1 VKKSFVGFIVAAII
15 PLAAFA
21 QDANRMSYVELF
33 PLANYAGS
41 RTNSTVT
48 GVDVSAYKGNATVVC
63 AYGKGSVAAA
73 TSLATMQHCATTNG
87 TYTTVTNYA
96 GTAITFTH
104 VGGAAAVAST
114 KPLDLARVKKYVR
127 VVVNHGADTNAAA
140 VMLVAP
146 MKSE

>member
-1 VKKSFVGFIVAAII
+1 MVAIM
-15 PLAAFA
+15 AAVLPVLCFA
-21 QDANRMSYVELF
+21 ADANQMKYVELF
-33 PLANYAGS
+33 PLYYGTGS
-41 RTNSTVT
+41 TTNSTVT

-63 AYGKGSVAAA
+63 AFGVGSV
-73 TSLATMQHCATTNG
+73 TTVTNLATVQHCATTNG

-104 VGGAAAVAST
+104 VGGAVAAATT
-114 KPLDLARVKKYVR
+114 KPLDLGRVDKYVR
-127 VVVNHGADTNAAA
+127 VIVDHGADTNAAA

>member
-1 VKKSFVGFIVAAII
+1 MAAVLPLSGFAA
-15 PLAAFA
+15 
-21 QDANRMSYVELF
+21 DANQMHYVELF
-33 PLANYAGS
+33 PLYYGTAS
-41 RTNSTVT
+41 TTNSTVT

-63 AYGKGSVAAA
+63 SFGVGSV
-73 TSLATMQHCATTNG
+73 TTVTNLVTVQHCATTNG
-87 TYTTVTNYA
+87 TYSTVTNYA

-104 VGGAAAVAST
+104 VGGATAVAST

-127 VVVNHGADTNAAA
+127 VIVDQGADTNAAA

>member
-1 VKKSFVGFIVAAII
+1 M
-15 PLAAFA
+15 PLAGFA
-21 QDANRMSYVELF
+21 ADANQMKYVELY
-33 PLANYAGS
+33 PLYFATGS
-41 RTNSTVT
+41 YTNPAPT

-63 AYGKGSVAAA
+63 FNGVG
-73 TSLATMQHCATTNG
+73 TLATVTNLVTVQHCATTNG

-104 VGGAAAVAST
+104 AGTAAAAMAT

-127 VVVNHGADTNAAA
+127 VLVDQGADTNATA
-140 VMLVAP
+140 VVLVAP